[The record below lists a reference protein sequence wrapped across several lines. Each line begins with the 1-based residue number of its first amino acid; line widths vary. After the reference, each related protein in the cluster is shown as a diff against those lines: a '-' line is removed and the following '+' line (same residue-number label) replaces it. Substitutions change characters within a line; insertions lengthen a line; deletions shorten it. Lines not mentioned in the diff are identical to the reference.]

1 MVSTN
6 GLTSCTDEQFIALW
20 DKHQSVTK
28 IAKILGITERAVNY
42 RRRNMESSYEVN
54 LPA

>member
-6 GLTSCTDEQFIALW
+6 GINSCTDEQFMDLW

-28 IAKILGITERAVNY
+28 IAKILGISERAVNY
-42 RRRNMESSYEVN
+42 RRRSMEETHKC
-54 LPA
+54 